1 MSLEL
6 VSWLSL
12 MEKDY
17 KALPK
22 RKKLLPKCV
31 CYLMHK
37 HGITV
42 THIHAYTVFASNYF
56 HSVKTVLSFLMIRA
70 DFCFCFA
77 YTGCLFFLGN
87 IWVIKDE

>member
-6 VSWLSL
+6 VFWLSL
-12 MEKDY
+12 MEKNY
-17 KALPK
+17 KTLPK

-42 THIHAYTVFASNYF
+42 IHIHAYMVFASNY
-56 HSVKTVLSFLMIRA
+56 LCQ
-70 DFCFCFA
+70 DC
-77 YTGCLFFLGN
+77 
-87 IWVIKDE
+87 VIISYD

>member
-22 RKKLLPKCV
+22 RKVLLPKCV

-42 THIHAYTVFASNYF
+42 THIRAYTVFASNYVN
-56 HSVKTVLSFLMIRA
+56 SVKTVQSFLMIRA

-77 YTGCLFFLGN
+77 YMACLGFLSKHLGDN
-87 IWVIKDE
+87 R

>member
-42 THIHAYTVFASNYF
+42 THICEYTVFASN
-56 HSVKTVLSFLMIRA
+56 
-70 DFCFCFA
+70 
-77 YTGCLFFLGN
+77 
-87 IWVIKDE
+87 

>member
-12 MEKDY
+12 MEEDQ

-37 HGITV
+37 HGISV
-42 THIHAYTVFASNYF
+42 TYIHAYMVFASNYLTLTPSRLY
-56 HSVKTVLSFLMIRA
+56 H
-70 DFCFCFA
+70 
-77 YTGCLFFLGN
+77 FFP
-87 IWVIKDE
+87 

>member
-42 THIHAYTVFASNYF
+42 THIHAYKAFASTLTLSRLYYYF
-56 HSVKTVLSFLMIRA
+56 LRLGQISSSALHAWV
-70 DFCFCFA
+70 
-77 YTGCLFFLGN
+77 CLLFQ
-87 IWVIKDE
+87 

>member
-12 MEKDY
+12 MEEDY

-42 THIHAYTVFASNYF
+42 THTCVYGV
-56 HSVKTVLSFLMIRA
+56 
-70 DFCFCFA
+70 CF
-77 YTGCLFFLGN
+77 
-87 IWVIKDE
+87 